1 MRAYILSIGSELIL
15 GHLTDTN
22 ATFLAQELTALG
34 IELLHVV
41 QVGDDR
47 ARLTKTIELAMADA
61 DLVVC
66 SGGVG
71 PTEDD
76 LTREAIADA
85 VGETP
90 AIDPEL
96 VSTLEAFFASRSQQM
111 PERNRKQA
119 WLIPSAS
126 TLPNPVGTAPGWFVE
141 REGKMIV
148 AMPGVPREMFR
159 MWKEQAVPRISSYL
173 SDSVIRNITIRT
185 IGVGESMAEQL
196 LGDRVLRA
204 NPVTATYAKDDG
216 VHVRVTG
223 FGRSDHEAT
232 SKRDDGRR
240 EVEEIL
246 GDYIYGYD
254 DTSLE
259 DAILAN
265 ARDRNLTL
273 AIVDAGGGG
282 RFASLIAANPD
293 AWRTLVEADLVS
305 PGERTAVELAKQ
317 ARVTGASVGIGI
329 ALIAEPLNLG
339 LFQGTIEIALTGA
352 IERCETFN
360 VRGMLAELQRRS
372 GMMVSDVLLRAMREI
387 PAT

>member
-1 MRAYILSIGSELIL
+1 VRAYIVSIGSELTL

-47 ARLTKTIELAMADA
+47 ARLTRTIELALDDA
-61 DLVVC
+61 DLIVC
-66 SGGVG
+66 SGGIG

-76 LTREAIADA
+76 LTRESIADA

-90 AIDPEL
+90 AIDPDL
-96 VSTLEAFFASRSQQM
+96 VTTLEAFFASRGQQM

-126 TLPNPVGTAPGWFVE
+126 TLPNPIGTAPGWFVE

-148 AMPGVPREMFR
+148 TMPGVPREMFR
-159 MWKEQAVPRISSYL
+159 MWKEQAVPRISAYL
-173 SDSVIRNITIRT
+173 SDSVIRNVTIRT

-196 LGDRVLRA
+196 LGDRVLRS

-223 FGRSDHEAT
+223 FGTSDEEAT
-232 SKRDDGRR
+232 AKRDGGRE
-240 EVEEIL
+240 EVEDIL
-246 GDYIYGYD
+246 GEYIYGYD

-265 ARDRNLTL
+265 ARKCNLTL
-273 AIVDAGGGG
+273 AVVDAGGGG
-282 RFASLIAANPD
+282 RFASLLAASPD
-293 AWRTLVEADLVS
+293 AWQTLKRADLVS
-305 PGERTAVELAKQ
+305 PASLPASEFANHALDS
-317 ARVTGASVGIGI
+317 GASIGIGI
-329 ALIAEPLNLG
+329 ALQAEPLKLG
-339 LFQGTIEIALTGA
+339 LYQGTIEIALAGE
-352 IERCETFN
+352 IVRVETFN

-372 GMMVSDVLLRAMREI
+372 GMMVADVLLRAMRAL
-387 PAT
+387 PAS

>member
-1 MRAYILSIGSELIL
+1 MRAYIVSIGSELIL

-96 VSTLEAFFASRSQQM
+96 VATLEAFFASRSQQM

-159 MWKEQAVPRISSYL
+159 MWKEQAVPRISTHL
-173 SDSVIRNITIRT
+173 SDSVIRNVTVRT

-223 FGRSDHEAT
+223 FGTSDEEAT
-232 SKRDDGRR
+232 AKRDGGRQ

-246 GDYIYGYD
+246 GEYIYGYD

-265 ARDRNLTL
+265 ARLRELTL
-273 AIVDAGGGG
+273 AVVDAGGGG
-282 RFASLIAANPD
+282 RFASLLAASPD
-293 AWRTLVEADLVS
+293 AWQTLIAAELIS
-305 PGERTAVELAKQ
+305 PGERSAKDLARQ
-317 ARVTGASVGIGI
+317 ALADGATVGIGI
-329 ALIAEPLNLG
+329 AVNAEPLNLG
-339 LFQGTIEIALTGA
+339 LFQGTIEIAVAGA
-352 IERCETFN
+352 IERNETFN

-372 GMMVSDVLLRAMREI
+372 GMMVADVLLRAMRDSLPI
-387 PAT
+387 

>member
-1 MRAYILSIGSELIL
+1 MRAYIVSIGSELTL

-41 QVGDDR
+41 QVGDNR
-47 ARLTKTIELAMADA
+47 ARLTRTIELAMADA
-61 DLVVC
+61 DLIVC

-76 LTREAIADA
+76 LTREAISDA

-90 AIDPEL
+90 EIDPEL
-96 VSTLEAFFASRSQQM
+96 VATLEAYFASRSQQM

-148 AMPGVPREMFR
+148 AMPGVPREMYR
-159 MWKEQAVPRISSYL
+159 MWKEQAVPRISAHL
-173 SDSVIRNITIRT
+173 SDSVIRNVTIRT

-196 LGDRVLRA
+196 LGDRVLRS

-223 FGRSDHEAT
+223 FGNSVDEAT
-232 SKRDDGRR
+232 AKRDRGRQ

-265 ARDRNLTL
+265 ARQRNLTL

-282 RFASLIAANPD
+282 RFASLLAASPD
-293 AWRTLVEADLVS
+293 VWQTLKGAELVS
-305 PGERTAVELAKQ
+305 PDSQPAAELAGR
-317 ARVTGASVGIGI
+317 ALADGASIGIGI
-329 ALIAEPLNLG
+329 ALHAEPLNLG
-339 LFQGTIEIALTGA
+339 LYQGTIEISLSGE
-352 IERCETFN
+352 IERTEMFN

-372 GMMVSDVLLRAMREI
+372 GMMVADVLLRAMRAL
-387 PAT
+387 PTS

>member
-1 MRAYILSIGSELIL
+1 MRAYIVSIGSELTL

-41 QVGDDR
+41 QVGDNR
-47 ARLTKTIELAMADA
+47 ARLTRTIELAMADA
-61 DLVVC
+61 DLIVC

-76 LTREAIADA
+76 LTREAISDA

-96 VSTLEAFFASRSQQM
+96 VATLEAFFASRSQQM

-148 AMPGVPREMFR
+148 AMPGVPREMYR
-159 MWKEQAVPRISSYL
+159 MWKEQAVPRISAHL
-173 SDSVIRNITIRT
+173 SDSVIRNVTIRT

-196 LGDRVLRA
+196 LGDRVLRS

-223 FGRSDHEAT
+223 FGNSVDEAT
-232 SKRDDGRR
+232 AKRDRGRQ

-265 ARDRNLTL
+265 ARQRNLTL

-282 RFASLIAANPD
+282 RFASLLAASPD
-293 AWRTLVEADLVS
+293 VWQTLKGAELVS
-305 PGERTAVELAKQ
+305 PDSQPAAELAGR
-317 ARVTGASVGIGI
+317 ALADGASIGIGI
-329 ALIAEPLNLG
+329 ALHAEPLNLG
-339 LFQGTIEIALTGA
+339 LYQGTIEISLSGE
-352 IERCETFN
+352 IERTEMFN

-372 GMMVSDVLLRAMREI
+372 GMMVADVLLRAMRAL
-387 PAT
+387 PTS